1 MIRPG
6 SIARQQGF
14 TLLEVM
20 ISMAIFMM
28 VMTAIYS
35 TWVAI
40 LRGSRAG
47 LQAAA
52 NAQRARISMRCLQE
66 ALTTAVNFPEN
77 GKYYRFLSVNDAEY
91 ADIEFTARLPASFPG
106 VGRFSGA
113 IMRRVQFRVESGEG
127 GSNELV
133 VYQKPLF
140 LPEDS
145 EAEPYRLVLSPN
157 VSLFK
162 VEFFDFQ
169 KQEYLQEWKDTN
181 RLPTLVKVAI
191 GQGHLPGK
199 DVPQDV
205 NFNFINIPAG
215 RPGGMPIPGRGP
227 IR

>member
-1 MIRPG
+1 MIRPRLKG
-6 SIARQQGF
+6 SHRAF

-40 LRGSRAG
+40 LRGSKAG

-77 GKYYRFLSVNDAEY
+77 GKFYRFFAVSEGEF

-106 VGRFSGA
+106 VGRFSGS
-113 IMRRVQFRVESGEG
+113 IMRRVQFRVEPADG
-127 GSNELV
+127 GNNELV

-145 EAEPYRLVLSPN
+145 QAEPYRLVLSPN
-157 VSLFK
+157 VSSFL
-162 VEFFDFQ
+162 VEFFDFNQ
-169 KQEYLQEWKDTN
+169 QGYVKEWKDTN
-181 RLPTLVKVAI
+181 RLPALVQVAI
-191 GQGHLPGK
+191 GQPQGQAK
-199 DVPQDV
+199 DAPVDV

-215 RPGGMPIPGRGP
+215 RPGGLPVPGRGP